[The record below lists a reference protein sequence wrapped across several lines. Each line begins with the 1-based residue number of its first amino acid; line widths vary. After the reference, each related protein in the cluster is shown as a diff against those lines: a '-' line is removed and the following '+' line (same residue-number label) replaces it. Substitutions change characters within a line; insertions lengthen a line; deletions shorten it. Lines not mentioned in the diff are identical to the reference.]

1 MAKNRQAFR
10 KKRRKRIKSIA
21 KATVK
26 GMKTYSGKDVDR
38 SSLQGWT
45 EADIA
50 YSPSVYLLHG
60 NEKQEE
66 FQIGLREI
74 GEATAVEDKGHIVPR
89 PIFILMSKP
98 LPDSTQNS
106 MKIAE
111 TILKTYSP
119 FNFIVCITFTPEKI
133 VKGGIDFK
141 NDKDAPAII
150 TYILYQSIR
159 QEGFLEHIQ
168 EGLFRQLKFRAEIE
182 NISESEYEDFLGNFQ
197 MLDAL
202 KAQAEAVFASADA
215 LTTTV
220 N

>member
-21 KATVK
+21 KASIEA
-26 GMKTYSGKDVDR
+26 METYSGKNVNR
-38 SSLQGWT
+38 SSLQGLT

-50 YSPSVYLLHG
+50 NSPSLYLLHG
-60 NEKQEE
+60 NTKQEDFE
-66 FQIGLREI
+66 IGLREI

-119 FNFIVCITFTPEKI
+119 FNFIVCITFTPEKFF
-133 VKGGIDFK
+133 KGGIDFK
-141 NDKDAPAII
+141 NDKDTSAII

-168 EGLFRQLKFRAEIE
+168 EGLLRQLKFRAEVE
-182 NISESEYEDFLGNFQ
+182 NISESEYEDFLGNLQ

-202 KAQAEAVFASADA
+202 KAQAEKV
-215 LTTTV
+215 LQ
-220 N
+220 

>member
-10 KKRRKRIKSIA
+10 KRRRKRIKSIA
-21 KATVK
+21 KASID
-26 GMKTYSGKDVDR
+26 GMKTYSGKDVNR
-38 SSLQGWT
+38 SFLQEWT
-45 EADIA
+45 ETDIA
-50 YSPSVYLLHG
+50 NSPSVYFLFG

-66 FQIGLREI
+66 FEIGLREI

-111 TILKTYSP
+111 TILKKYSP
-119 FNFIVCITFTPEKI
+119 FNFIVCITFTPEKFF
-133 VKGGIDFK
+133 KGGIDLK
-141 NDKDAPAII
+141 NDKDISAII
-150 TYILYQSIR
+150 AYVLYGSIR
-159 QEGFLEHIQ
+159 REGFLEHIK

-182 NISESEYEDFLGNFQ
+182 NTSESEYEDFLSNFQ

-202 KAQAEAVFASADA
+202 KAQAEKV
-215 LTTTV
+215 LQ
-220 N
+220 

>member
-21 KATVK
+21 KASIE
-26 GMKTYSGKDVDR
+26 GMKTYGGKNV
-38 SSLQGWT
+38 SPSFLQGWT

-50 YSPSVYLLHG
+50 YSPSVYFLFG
-60 NEKQEE
+60 NEKQEDFE
-66 FQIGLREI
+66 IALREI

-106 MKIAE
+106 MKITE

-119 FNFIVCITFTPEKI
+119 FNFIVCITFTPEK
-133 VKGGIDFK
+133 VFKGRIDFK
-141 NDKDAPAII
+141 NDKDTSAVI
-150 TYILYQSIR
+150 TYIFYNSIR
-159 QEGFLEHIQ
+159 REGFLEHIQ

-202 KAQAEAVFASADA
+202 KAQAEAVFASDDS
-215 LTTTV
+215 LTTTL